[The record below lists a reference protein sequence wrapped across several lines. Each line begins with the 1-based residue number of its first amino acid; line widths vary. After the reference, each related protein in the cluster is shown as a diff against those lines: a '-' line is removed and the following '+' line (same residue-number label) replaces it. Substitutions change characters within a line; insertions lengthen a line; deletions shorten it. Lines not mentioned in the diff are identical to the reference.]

1 MAFQAPLE
9 FRNPFFYCLTLKMKG
24 LRSIETYVATG
35 FSVYDTVN
43 TLVTASGPRPFSAY
57 VGPVNTT

>member
-1 MAFQAPLE
+1 
-9 FRNPFFYCLTLKMKG
+9 MKG
-24 LRSIETYVATG
+24 LRSIETYAATG
-35 FSVYDTVN
+35 FSVYDAVN